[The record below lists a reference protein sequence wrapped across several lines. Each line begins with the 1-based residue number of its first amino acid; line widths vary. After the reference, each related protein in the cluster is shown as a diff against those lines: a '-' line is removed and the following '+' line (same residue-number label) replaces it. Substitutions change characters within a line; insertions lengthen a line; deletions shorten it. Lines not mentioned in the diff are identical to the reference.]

1 MSIIDDMVILSR
13 KQREIAEREAQIL
26 RLARPILLRE
36 GYQALSM
43 DRLATLMEYAKGTL
57 YNHFPNKEEIVIA
70 LAIESM
76 ELRFRM
82 FEFGSSLSHL
92 SRERLMGIGAAC
104 EVYTQACTEHFAI
117 EEWIRN
123 SMIWDKS
130 SSRRQDLIRQ
140 CESRCMGVVSSIVR
154 DAMIAGD
161 LLLSDG
167 LSPEE
172 MIFGFWSLNYG
183 SQVLAATSPSLGE
196 LGIADAPKA
205 IRHHCYT
212 LMNGFGWSPLMNIEQ
227 QFQRMDHLHQRIRIE
242 FNLIETEILTQS
254 N

>member
-1 MSIIDDMVILSR
+1 MVVLTR
-13 KQREIAEREAQIL
+13 KQREIAEREEQIL

-70 LAIESM
+70 LAVESM
-76 ELRFRM
+76 ELRFRL
-82 FEFGSSLSHL
+82 FEFGAQLSQIP
-92 SRERLMGIGAAC
+92 RERLMGIGAAC
-104 EVYTQACTEHFAI
+104 EVYTQACRDHFAI

-140 CESRCMGVVSSIVR
+140 CESRCMGVVSGIVR
-154 DAMIAGD
+154 DAMVAGD
-161 LLLSDG
+161 LTLRDG

-183 SQVLAATSPSLGE
+183 SQVLAATSPSLAK
-196 LGIADAPKA
+196 LGISDAPKA

-212 LMNGFGWSPLMNIEQ
+212 LMNGFGWTPLMGVDE
-227 QFQRMDHLHQRIRIE
+227 QFQKMDRFHQQIRDEFGLHE
-242 FNLIETEILTQS
+242 PEIDTPK

>member
-1 MSIIDDMVILSR
+1 MVILSR

-43 DRLATLMEYAKGTL
+43 DRLAALMEYAKGTL

-76 ELRFRM
+76 ELRFRL
-82 FEFGSSLSHL
+82 FEFGAKLSQQ
-92 SRERLMGIGAAC
+92 SRLRLMGIGAAC
-104 EVYTQACTEHFAI
+104 EVYTQACREHFAI

-123 SMIWDKS
+123 STIWDKS
-130 SSRRQDLIRQ
+130 SSQRQDLIRQ
-140 CESRCMGVVSSIVR
+140 CESRCMAIVTGIVR
-154 DAMIAGD
+154 DALIAGD
-161 LLLSDG
+161 LSLPEG
-167 LSPEE
+167 LPPEE

-183 SQVLAATSPSLGE
+183 SQVLAATSPSLPQ

-205 IRHHCYT
+205 IRHHCYI
-212 LMNGFGWSPLMNIEQ
+212 LMNGFEWAPLLDIDL
-227 QFQRMDHLHQRIRIE
+227 QFQTMDDFHQKIRDH
-242 FNLIETEILTQS
+242 FNLVDGSLSHSIALA

>member
-1 MSIIDDMVILSR
+1 MVILSR
-13 KQREIAEREAQIL
+13 KQREIAEQEGQIL

-70 LAIESM
+70 LAVESM
-76 ELRFRM
+76 ELRFRL
-82 FEFGSSLSHL
+82 FEYGAQLSPIP
-92 SRERLMGIGAAC
+92 RERLMGIGAAC
-104 EVYTQACTEHFAI
+104 EVYTQACRDHFAI

-140 CESRCMGVVSSIVR
+140 CESRCMGVVSGIVR
-154 DAMIAGD
+154 DAMVAGD
-161 LLLSDG
+161 LTLRDG

-183 SQVLAATSPSLGE
+183 SQVLAATSPSLAN
-196 LGIADAPKA
+196 LGINDAPKA

-212 LMNGFGWSPLMNIEQ
+212 LMDGFGWIPLFGVDEQ
-227 QFQRMDHLHQRIRIE
+227 FSKMDRFHQQIRDEFGLHE
-242 FNLIETEILTQS
+242 PEIDKPK

>member
-1 MSIIDDMVILSR
+1 MVILSR
-13 KQREIAEREAQIL
+13 KQREIAEREEQIL

-70 LAIESM
+70 LAVESM
-76 ELRFRM
+76 ELRFRL
-82 FEFGSSLSHL
+82 FEYGAQLSPIP
-92 SRERLMGIGAAC
+92 RERLMGIGAAC
-104 EVYTQACTEHFAI
+104 EVYTQACRDHFAI

-140 CESRCMGVVSSIVR
+140 CESRCMGVVSGIVR
-154 DAMIAGD
+154 DAMVAGD
-161 LLLSDG
+161 LTLRDG

-183 SQVLAATSPSLGE
+183 SQVLAATSPSLAK
-196 LGIADAPKA
+196 LGITDAPKA

-212 LMNGFGWSPLMNIEQ
+212 LMNGFGWIPLLGVDEQ
-227 QFQRMDHLHQRIRIE
+227 FAKMDLFHQRIRAE
-242 FNLIETEILTQS
+242 FGLHEPEIDTPK

>member
-1 MSIIDDMVILSR
+1 MVVLSR
-13 KQREIAEREAQIL
+13 KQREIAEREGQIL

-43 DRLATLMEYAKGTL
+43 DRLASLMEYAKGTL

-76 ELRFRM
+76 ELRFRL
-82 FEFGSSLSHL
+82 FQFGSQLSHIP
-92 SRERLMGIGAAC
+92 RERLMGIGAAC
-104 EVYTQACTEHFAI
+104 EVYTQACTDHFAI

-123 SMIWDKS
+123 STIWDKS
-130 SSRRQDLIRQ
+130 SPRRQELIQQ
-140 CESRCMGVVSSIVR
+140 CESRCMGVVSGIVR
-154 DAMIAGD
+154 DAMMAGD
-161 LLLSDG
+161 LALRDG

-172 MIFGFWSLNYG
+172 IIFGFWALNYG
-183 SQVLAATSPSLGE
+183 SQVLAATSPSLAK
-196 LGIADAPKA
+196 LGITDAPKA

-212 LMNGFGWSPLMNIEQ
+212 LMNGFGWQPLLGVEE
-227 QFQRMDHLHQRIRIE
+227 QFQKMDQFHQAIRTE
-242 FNLIETEILTQS
+242 FNLNETNLLTTT

>member
-1 MSIIDDMVILSR
+1 
-13 KQREIAEREAQIL
+13 L

-43 DRLATLMEYAKGTL
+43 DRLAILMEYAKGTL

-70 LAIESM
+70 LAVESM
-76 ELRFRM
+76 ELRFRL
-82 FEFGSSLSHL
+82 FEYGAQLSPIP
-92 SRERLMGIGAAC
+92 RERLLGIGAAC
-104 EVYTQACTEHFAI
+104 EVYTQACRDHFAI

-130 SSRRQDLIRQ
+130 SSGRQDLIRQ
-140 CESRCMGVVSSIVR
+140 CESRCMGVVSGIVR
-154 DAMIAGD
+154 DAMVAGD
-161 LLLSDG
+161 LTLRDG

-183 SQVLAATSPSLGE
+183 SQVLAATSPSLAK
-196 LGIADAPKA
+196 LGISDAPKA

-212 LMNGFGWSPLMNIEQ
+212 LMNGFGWTPLLGADEQ
-227 QFQRMDHLHQRIRIE
+227 FAKMDLFHQQIRDEFGLHE
-242 FNLIETEILTQS
+242 PKMATPN